1 MCVRMHARTR
11 GRTGKTA
18 GYVCSSGAEG
28 EQRTTG
34 KAVKGGPAYQIPHT
48 ARRGG
53 GVAHPFARC
62 DQRDRARFH
71 CPREIRDG
79 LTSFHQQSPISC
91 LFLLQSS
98 ISCLFLLLSPMS
110 CMFLLQFHI
119 SCLFLLQSPISCE
132 LSRGSVHAHST
143 VTIWGFAIRGLG
155 LGRVNLKQVFGGGTR
170 LEPELIAV
178 GGVLG
183 ARVHGKAACGP
194 HRPRRAKRISPRRRR
209 ERRSPPSFGKC
220 LRTCARGELVAER
233 GAVVTL
239 VPWHT
244 QRVGIPRARLR
255 GRWSLR
261 RGGGV
266 GGSGVGRLAED
277 GHAERARGFRDR
289 PD

>member
-1 MCVRMHARTR
+1 MSVSPT
-11 GRTGKTA
+11 
-18 GYVCSSGAEG
+18 V
-28 EQRTTG
+28 
-34 KAVKGGPAYQIPHT
+34 PHVLHVSPSVPHLLSVSPT
-48 ARRGG
+48 
-53 GVAHPFARC
+53 VPHLLSVSPTF
-62 DQRDRARFH
+62 
-71 CPREIRDG
+71 
-79 LTSFHQQSPISC
+79 PISC
-91 LFLLQSS
+91 LFLLQSP
-98 ISCLFLLLSPMS
+98 ISCLFP
-110 CMFLLQFHI
+110 
-119 SCLFLLQSPISCE
+119 LQSPISCE

>member
-1 MCVRMHARTR
+1 MHARTR

-119 SCLFLLQSPISCE
+119 SCLFLLQSPISC
-132 LSRGSVHAHST
+132 LFLLHSPSL
-143 VTIWGFAIRGLG
+143 VCF
-155 LGRVNLKQVFGGGTR
+155 
-170 LEPELIAV
+170 
-178 GGVLG
+178 
-183 ARVHGKAACGP
+183 
-194 HRPRRAKRISPRRRR
+194 SY
-209 ERRSPPSFGKC
+209 SPPS
-220 LRTCARGELVAER
+220 LVCFPYSPPS
-233 GAVVTL
+233 L
-239 VPWHT
+239 V
-244 QRVGIPRARLR
+244 
-255 GRWSLR
+255 SF
-261 RGGGV
+261 
-266 GGSGVGRLAED
+266 LAE
-277 GHAERARGFRDR
+277 ACT
-289 PD
+289 PTQP